1 MVTCL
6 VLVQRGAEAL
16 AATLSALVP
25 AVVEGLLADAV
36 VIRRRP
42 EAAVAKVADA
52 LGASI
57 VEPAAGANP
66 WAAAAAVARQPW
78 VLLLEDGDAPV
89 EGWIGAVERFL
100 ALADA
105 TSGAALLPRSG
116 GIAGSVRTEARLLLG
131 VRRPCAGLLLRK
143 RLLTP
148 AGLQARV
155 WPVRLRARIA
165 RAIA

>member
-25 AVVEGLLADAV
+25 AVVAGLVADAV
-36 VIRRRP
+36 VIGRQP
-42 EAAVAKVADA
+42 EAGVAKVADT
-52 LGASI
+52 LGASL
-57 VEPAAGANP
+57 VEPALGANP
-66 WAAAAAVARQPW
+66 WAAGAAVARQPW

-89 EGWIGAVERFL
+89 EGWAGAVERFL

-105 TSGAALLPRSG
+105 TSGAALLRSG
-116 GIAGSVRTEARLLLG
+116 GIAGSVRTEARLFLG

-155 WPVRLRARIA
+155 RPVRLNARIA